1 MHVGVVTLTDADTA
15 LDLANALSEAGEL
28 VSLYLSEKVCLE
40 LNETPAGYK
49 SKLYDKGIIPLSCQV
64 NIYRYPRMRD
74 PRSIKVVIKICQ
86 QMYRDRVDLV
96 HILAGPAEPWL
107 AVLACLI
114 RFIPVVTT
122 LIVPVAN
129 VGDPL
134 SIWVKLIN
142 RLLVSGSDLLIVNG
156 QNQIV
161 PFQSQYKIPDHRIV
175 HIPLGAR
182 TSSAKWG
189 GGDVQEQP
197 QTILFFGRLAFHKGL
212 EFLIRAQPIIT
223 QQVPEARILI
233 AGYGDELARCRT
245 MISDESVF
253 EIHEG
258 IVASELMA
266 NFFARASLVVLPY
279 ISAST
284 SGVLLTAYEFG
295 KPVIA
300 TNVGSLPEYVIEGF
314 TGLLIPAA
322 EVNQLADAVI
332 SLLLDEPRRR
342 QMGCNAKRWVSEEAM
357 KNTQRML
364 SVYQEA
370 ISNHKKK

>member
-1 MHVGVVTLTDADTA
+1 MHVGLVTLTDTDTA

-28 VSLYLSEKVCLE
+28 VSLYLSEKACLE
-40 LNETPAGYK
+40 LNETPAGYR
-49 SKLYDKGIIPLSCQV
+49 SNLYDKGVIPLSCQV
-64 NIYRYPRMRD
+64 NIYRFPRMRD
-74 PRSIKVVIKICQ
+74 PRSIKVVIEICQ
-86 QMYRDRVDLV
+86 QMYRDQVDLV

-114 RFIPVVTT
+114 RSIPVVTT

-134 SIWVKLIN
+134 SIWVELIN
-142 RLLVSGSDLLIVNG
+142 RLLISGSNLVIVNG
-156 QNQIV
+156 QNQIIPV
-161 PFQSQYKIPDHRIV
+161 QSQYKIPDHRIV

-182 TSSAKWG
+182 TSSAKWISG
-189 GGDVQEQP
+189 EVQEQP
-197 QTILFFGRLAFHKGL
+197 QTILFFGRLAFYKGL
-212 EFLIRAQPIIT
+212 EFLIRAQPLIA

-233 AGYGDELARCRT
+233 AGFGDELARCRT
-245 MISDESVF
+245 MISDESAF

-258 IVASELMA
+258 VVASELMA

-300 TNVGSLPEYVIEGF
+300 TNVGSLPEYVVEGF
-314 TGLLIPAA
+314 TGLLI
-322 EVNQLADAVI
+322 
-332 SLLLDEPRRR
+332 
-342 QMGCNAKRWVSEEAM
+342 
-357 KNTQRML
+357 
-364 SVYQEA
+364 
-370 ISNHKKK
+370 